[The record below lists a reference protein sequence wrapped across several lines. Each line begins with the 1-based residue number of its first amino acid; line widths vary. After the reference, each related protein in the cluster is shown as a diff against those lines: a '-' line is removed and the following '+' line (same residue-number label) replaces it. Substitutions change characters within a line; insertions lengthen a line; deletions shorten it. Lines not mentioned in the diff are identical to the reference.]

1 VHNARRAENDMR
13 RLLFDFSVLR
23 DESTATSATCGR
35 NYKRGHEPSTSFR
48 GRIFSDRDR
57 P

>member
-13 RLLFDFSVLR
+13 RLLFDFSMLR

-48 GRIFSDRDR
+48 SRIFSDRDR